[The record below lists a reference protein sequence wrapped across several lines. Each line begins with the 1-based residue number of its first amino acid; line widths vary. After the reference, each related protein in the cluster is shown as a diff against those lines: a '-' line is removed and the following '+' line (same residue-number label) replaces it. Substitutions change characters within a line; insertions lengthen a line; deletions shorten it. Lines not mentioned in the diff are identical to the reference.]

1 MEYKQLLLRTS
12 VCAMACDGHIDNRE
26 KEELDYIEKESP
38 YFKSEDLNQLLN
50 QLIDECS
57 SDFDQFKSTLF
68 SELQQSNLNIVQELT
83 LLEISLRIIAADM
96 IELPSEKEFI
106 ISLRKNLKLDT
117 DIILERF
124 TNVDYLN
131 EKKAEFKDFNKI
143 EIETNKIESKN
154 KRKK

>member
-1 MEYKQLLLRTS
+1 
-12 VCAMACDGHIDNRE
+12 MACDGHIDNRE

-38 YFKSEDLNQLLN
+38 YFKSEDLNELLN

-57 SDFDQFKSTLF
+57 SDFDQFKSALF